1 MFLVAIAQSGVAVED
16 KAEGLIEVGIVEVG
30 LDGLGY
36 YQKQGDD
43 AEHWDGEATVKN
55 EDNCIDSKIREPG
68 E

>member
-36 YQKQGDD
+36 YQKQGDG
-43 AEHWDGEATVKN
+43 AEHWD
-55 EDNCIDSKIREPG
+55 
-68 E
+68 

>member
-36 YQKQGDD
+36 YQKQG
-43 AEHWDGEATVKN
+43 AGEKHWDCNNATVKKVN
-55 EDNCIDSKIREPG
+55 EQICIDWPFEN
-68 E
+68 

>member
-36 YQKQGDD
+36 YQKQGAD
-43 AEHWDGEATVKN
+43 EKHWDWGSGESNDRCGAV
-55 EDNCIDSKIREPG
+55 DCG
-68 E
+68 